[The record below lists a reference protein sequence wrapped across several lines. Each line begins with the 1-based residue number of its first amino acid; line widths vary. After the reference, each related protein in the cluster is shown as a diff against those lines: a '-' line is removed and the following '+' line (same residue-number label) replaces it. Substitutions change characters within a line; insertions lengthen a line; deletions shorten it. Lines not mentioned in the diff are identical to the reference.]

1 MKGAGCG
8 ASQKGQCFSLLI
20 KSVSLD
26 SEPVKSYFI
35 FYYLF
40 IYLFIGKLQASI
52 FTRNLEVRLGMENH
66 GHAQWCNT
74 GNGGGFLGLMLRM
87 NVKQGPSETKAQGAY
102 HLSPTRLQ
110 EPVCN

>member
-40 IYLFIGKLQASI
+40 TYLLVSFKPPSLPGALKSDSAWRIMGTLSGATQ
-52 FTRNLEVRLGMENH
+52 GMELV
-66 GHAQWCNT
+66 
-74 GNGGGFLGLMLRM
+74 FL
-87 NVKQGPSETKAQGAY
+87 A
-102 HLSPTRLQ
+102 
-110 EPVCN
+110 